1 MRLRQR
7 DNDINRLNEECSS
20 IKGGRQG
27 RIRILSEMHVSFFF
41 KHPNHF
47 INIDC
52 HEIIFPIQG

>member
-41 KHPNHF
+41 
-47 INIDC
+47 
-52 HEIIFPIQG
+52 